1 MNKFKKLSLII
12 ILLIILI
19 FFNISKL
26 FEDIYDDILFNLNPK
41 IEINEELSIIVNMK
55 NLTTNKHIL
64 FYEVMKKLNS
74 TRNYYFIK
82 TIGKTLNENLTKI
95 VENSTV
101 KIVQSNF
108 PDSIFLPL
116 VVSLYGTTNP
126 EYALFIEGDELKEN
140 CGNELLKW
148 IIKAY
153 KKFEKDNLGYCI
165 SLKKYSI

>member
-1 MNKFKKLSLII
+1 MKK
-12 ILLIILI
+12 
-19 FFNISKL
+19 FNI
-26 FEDIYDDILFNLNPK
+26 
-41 IEINEELSIIVNMK
+41 
-55 NLTTNKHIL
+55 
-64 FYEVMKKLNS
+64 

-82 TIGKTLNENLTKI
+82 IDEKYWSGNLTELI
-95 VENSTV
+95 GNSKV

-153 KKFEKDNLGYCI
+153 KKLEKDNLGYCI